1 VGSQDTWKFFQD
13 SALSNVYSSAPK
25 PIGTTSLESTVAP
38 SGPTVSLLRHW
49 LDNCVENH
57 QPCKK
62 SGQTWPTRLLHV
74 GSPDSQTLRLVVEE
88 AEKLELANDRG
99 YVALSYCWGPATREE
114 KGHACLSDRNYD
126 QPLHGFSLDELP
138 KTFRDAVEVTR
149 TLGLSLLWIDA
160 LCINQTNL
168 AEPGSDWS
176 KESVRMQDVFSSALL
191 TISAISASHWQ
202 QGFCGS
208 ISGRSR
214 PQELSEHVEPDIR
227 QSNPMLDLDHEAAT
241 KNFTPLYGVN
251 DFKQNVDDGPLNQRA
266 WVLQERVLS
275 RRLIHFAG
283 NKTYWE
289 CGEHVRCDDFRE
301 LRW

>member
-1 VGSQDTWKFFQD
+1 V
-13 SALSNVYSSAPK
+13 ASNCPN
-25 PIGTTSLESTVAP
+25 
-38 SGPTVSLLRHW
+38 VSLLRHW

-62 SGQTWPTRLLHV
+62 SGQTWPTRLLLV
-74 GSPDSQTLRLVVEE
+74 DSPDSQTLRLVVED
-88 AEKLELANDRG
+88 AEKLELAKDRG
-99 YVALSYCWGPATREE
+99 YAALSYCWGPATQEE
-114 KGHACLSDRNYD
+114 KEQACLSVVNYG
-126 QPLHGFSLDELP
+126 PRLHGFSLDKLP
-138 KTFRDAVEVTR
+138 KTFRDAVQVTR
-149 TLGLSLLWIDA
+149 SLGLSLLWIDA
-160 LCINQTNL
+160 LCIIQTDL
-168 AEPGSDWS
+168 EKPGSDWS

-191 TISAISASHWQ
+191 TISATSASHWQ

-214 PQELSEHVEPDIR
+214 PQEPSEHVESGIR
-227 QSNPMLDLDHEAAT
+227 QPNTMPDWDHAAAARR
-241 KNFTPLYGVN
+241 FTPLHGDN

-275 RRLIHFAG
+275 RRVLHFAG
-283 NKTYWE
+283 TKTYWE